1 MESTDP
7 REGGIE
13 RENQTMD
20 VEVTLKKSGRVV
32 GSETV
37 TNPQVGDITAAAGR
51 LFEQARRARPGEPLW
66 DAQVDVRGV

>member
-1 MESTDP
+1 
-7 REGGIE
+7 
-13 RENQTMD
+13 MD

-51 LFEQARRARPGEPLW
+51 LFEQARRERPGEPLW